1 QIKEVVLNG
10 VSLEDDKRELFNKI
24 EHVQCSS
31 SWCLELEM
39 LSHKFSE
46 NVLDATNKFE
56 KLITNKKEIDGL
68 PTTAL
73 GLAAQRIV
81 SNVLKLQLENAKLLN
96 YNNYA

>member
-1 QIKEVVLNG
+1 
-10 VSLEDDKRELFNKI
+10 
-24 EHVQCSS
+24 
-31 SWCLELEM
+31 M

-68 PTTAL
+68 PTTAI

-81 SNVLKLQLENAKLLN
+81 SNVLKLQLEKAKLLN
-96 YNNYA
+96 YNNYAE